1 MGHKWSPDQEF
12 ETTELMVT
20 HAHSSSLSL
29 SRSAAM
35 YDEITQFREA
45 CGHAHM
51 KTILAIGEL
60 GTFTNVY
67 KSSLV
72 AMMAGQHLGVVAVFF
87 IFFLQLAIYFLQN

>member
-1 MGHKWSPDQEF
+1 MGRKWSSDQEF
-12 ETTELMVT
+12 ETTAT
-20 HAHSSSLSL
+20 HGYTRSLVLSLSL

-72 AMMAGQHLGVVAVFF
+72 AMMAGQHLGVVVVFF
-87 IFFLQLAIYFLQN
+87 FFFFFYS